1 MASLSMNMRQICAL
15 ECTEGRSKSCG
26 TRLPKKDIKKQE
38 REEGRE
44 GGKEE
49 RARTLTLRLSS
60 SMTLSKLINH
70 PETNFLRFIGR
81 H

>member
-1 MASLSMNMRQICAL
+1 MPLNSLRAEARAVVPGCLRKTLKNKKGKK
-15 ECTEGRSKSCG
+15 EGK
-26 TRLPKKDIKKQE
+26 
-38 REEGRE
+38 E

-49 RARTLTLRLSS
+49 RARIITLRLSS

-81 H
+81 D